1 MLSIMLCDIDDL
13 GDYSYA
19 YKPGK
24 MISKIKDSKESEK
37 EKLIAKQE
45 AYKDMKTR
53 SALRDNR
60 FYRIIPL
67 AVILVILNVVSAGI
81 IAKNRPK
88 EEISGYVDSAFED
101 IIDEQDNKSAF
112 KKNFNLV
119 IEDNIKKA
127 DFILT
132 SDLNAIDTT
141 KEYETLGYTPLILLL
156 NTKTAKNLSQDFITL
171 EDDRSGSY
179 TCEFKMV
186 IDAILNNKGW
196 KSLGKKDD
204 NRIIIY
210 CPKKDTL
217 EGKLFYDFLLI
228 TLNNGKYP
236 EENLEEIKKNADAFL
251 SSKQVV
257 QTDAV
262 SKVLNLSGNLNEN
275 NIYICFEADLLQARN
290 NDDFKFA
297 YPSLTVVKKA
307 YLQYNGE
314 NGKKLKEIFDNNSF
328 AVYPIEY
335 GIYATGEYRTY
346 EHPNFNS
353 HNAVGYYYNQA
364 DGINYYELE

>member
-1 MLSIMLCDIDDL
+1 M
-13 GDYSYA
+13 YSPNT
-19 YKPGK
+19 YKPEN
-24 MISKIKDSKESEK
+24 MISKIKNSKESEK

-53 SALRDNR
+53 SALRNNR

-67 AVILVILNVVSAGI
+67 VVVVIILNVVSAGI

-101 IIDEQDNKSAF
+101 VIDEQDNKRDF
-112 KKNFNLV
+112 KKNFNLT
-119 IEDNIKKA
+119 IGDDIKNA
-127 DFILT
+127 DFIFT
-132 SDLNAIDTT
+132 SDFNAIDKT

-156 NTKTAKNLSQDFITL
+156 NTKTAKNLSQDFITQ
-171 EDDRSGSY
+171 EDDQFNSY

-186 IDAILNNKGW
+186 IDAILNNQGW

-217 EGKLFYDFLLI
+217 EAKLFYDFLLI

-257 QTDAV
+257 QTDVV

-275 NIYICFEADLLQARN
+275 NIYICFEADLLKARN
-290 NDDFKFA
+290 DDDFKFA

-314 NGKKLKEIFDNNSF
+314 NGKKLKEIFDHNSF
-328 AVYPIEY
+328 IYPIEY

-346 EHPNFNS
+346 EYPNFNS

>member
-37 EKLIAKQE
+37 EKQIAKQE

-67 AVILVILNVVSAGI
+67 AIILFILNVVSVGI
-81 IAKNRPK
+81 SAKNRPK

-101 IIDEQDNKSAF
+101 VIDEQDNKSAF

-119 IEDNIKKA
+119 IEDDIKKA

-132 SDLNAIDTT
+132 SDSNAIDTT

-171 EDDRSGSY
+171 EDDESGSY

-204 NRIIIY
+204 SKIIIY

-257 QTDAV
+257 QTDVV
-262 SKVLNLSGNLNEN
+262 SKVLNLNGNLNEN
-275 NIYICFEADLLQARN
+275 NIYIWFEADLLQARN

-307 YLQYNGE
+307 YIQYNGE
-314 NGKKLKEIFDNNSF
+314 NGKKLKEIFDANSF
-328 AVYPIEY
+328 ALYPIEY
-335 GIYATGEYRTY
+335 GIHFSGKYRTF
-346 EHPNFNS
+346 EDPNFN
-353 HNAVGYYYNQA
+353 GYNTANYYNQA